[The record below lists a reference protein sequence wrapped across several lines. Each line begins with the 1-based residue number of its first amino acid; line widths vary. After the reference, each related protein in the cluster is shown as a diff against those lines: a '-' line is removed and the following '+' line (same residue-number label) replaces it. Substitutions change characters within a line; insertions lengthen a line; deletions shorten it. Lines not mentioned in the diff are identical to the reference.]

1 MRTLLL
7 VLSFICAMNLFAQDY
22 SIKSVSLLQSDLRAS
37 TNLRNDND
45 GKPCAIIKVNVIG
58 MTDLNFPE
66 AIGNVEYSLGEYSVY
81 VPENLKKFT
90 MHSSGKKFQEE
101 IIFDDYGIE
110 EIEGKRVYRI
120 VLESN
125 DNTRAAIFSI
135 YPQNATLKFNGKEIK
150 LDKSGM
156 ALIEERIGEYSYEV
170 SADGYVVSSGK
181 VSLIEDDIATTTN
194 VVLQQIKH
202 PLILSCNV
210 DNAVLYID
218 DVTLGAL
225 DEVETLDLT
234 VGNHI
239 LRLVSPGYKDYEQ
252 QIHVDG
258 EVELNVTMNELK
270 QKVIKYREERSR
282 TRVNIR
288 NAHYVRFG
296 GELYNK
302 DKYFGLTCGVKLEY
316 SYSAHFLA
324 IGEFRSGIS
333 VGVLGIHH
341 DAKSELYGN
350 PSISDLGGFLEIPL
364 QFGLGIPFG
373 KYNSHLLSFLVG
385 GYGKGYYL
393 GYRSDYAKEDHNLY
407 ELDGSSVEYNYKKD
421 VYDYDYGLRASMKL
435 DISKFS
441 ISFEFSQSLNDG
453 GFYPG
458 IALGWKIY

>member
-66 AIGNVEYSLGEYSVY
+66 AIGNVEYSLGEYFVY

-90 MHSSGKKFQEE
+90 MHSAGKKFQEE

-125 DNTRAAIFSI
+125 DNTRAAIFSV
-135 YPQNATLKFNGKEIK
+135 YPQTATLKFNGKEIK

-156 ALIEERIGEYSYEV
+156 ALIEERIGEYSYEL

-181 VSLIEDDIATTTN
+181 VSLIEDDISTTTN

-234 VGNHI
+234 VGNHT
-239 LRLVSPGYKDYEQ
+239 LRLVAPGYKDYEQ

-258 EVELNVTMNELK
+258 EVSLDVTMKEIK
-270 QKVIKYREERSR
+270 QKVIKYRKERSR
-282 TRVNIR
+282 TLVSIR
-288 NAHYVRFG
+288 NAHYLKFG
-296 GELYNK
+296 AEIYDE
-302 DKYFGLTCGVKLEY
+302 DKYFAFDSALKFEY
-316 SYSAHFLA
+316 SYMYHFAGIGSFRTGLSLA
-324 IGEFRSGIS
+324 MMHLNE
-333 VGVLGIHH
+333 
-341 DAKSELYGN
+341 DKSDELYGDVTFST
-350 PSISDLGGFLEIPL
+350 PLYVDIPL
-364 QFGLGIPFG
+364 QLGIGIPIG
-373 KYNSHLLSFLVG
+373 KYNKNLISILAG

-393 GYRSDYAKEDHNLY
+393 SEDK
-407 ELDGSSVEYNYKKD
+407 DGGED
-421 VYDYDYGLRASMKL
+421 IYDWDYGLRANL
-435 DISKFS
+435 IVDISKYS
-441 ISFEFSQSLNDG
+441 LGIELSKSLNG
-453 GFYPG
+453 GGVYPG
-458 IALGWKIY
+458 ITFGWKLYK